1 MGTTAWPI
9 HTIGHSNHSAEEFV
23 ALLGGSGVDLVVD
36 VRSAPRSRWV
46 PHFNPDSLEPILE
59 HAGIEYSFMG
69 VELGGRPADRSSY
82 DADGRVAYE
91 RAAMA
96 DDFCDGVALLIRQAD
111 ERRIALL
118 CMEKNP
124 LECHRALLV
133 ARALAE
139 QGVDVQHILPDGA
152 VESHETLMNRL
163 LESQG
168 LPPQP
173 DLFRTREDVIA
184 DAIRQQAG
192 RVAYVA
198 EGRQEYTEAH

>member
-1 MGTTAWPI
+1 MTATEHPI
-9 HTIGHSNHSAEEFV
+9 FTIGHSNHSIEDFV
-23 ALLGGSGVDLVVD
+23 ALLADNSVNMVVD

-46 PHFNPDSLEPILE
+46 SHFNPDNLEPALE
-59 HAGIEYSFMG
+59 RTGIDYAYMG
-69 VELGGRPADRSSY
+69 KELGGRPNDRTAY
-82 DADGRVAYE
+82 NADGRVSYE

-96 DDFCDGVALLIRQAD
+96 DDFSDAIASLVRQAD
-111 ERRIALL
+111 ERRIVLL
-118 CMEKNP
+118 CMERDP

-139 QGVDVQHILPDGA
+139 QEVDVRHILTDGS
-152 VESHETLMNRL
+152 VESHEELMDRL
-163 LESQG
+163 LESLG

-173 DLFRTREDVIA
+173 DLLRTREDVIA

-198 EGRQEYTEAH
+198 ESRGEYAQAH

>member
-1 MGTTAWPI
+1 MSVTQHPVCTV
-9 HTIGHSNHSAEEFV
+9 GHSNHSADEFL
-23 ALLGGSGVDLVVD
+23 ALLTAQRIDLVVD

-59 HAGIEYSFMG
+59 RAEIEYSFMG
-69 VELGGRPADRSSY
+69 MELGGRPADRSSY
-82 DADGRVAYE
+82 DPDGRVSYE

-96 DDFCDGVALLIRQAD
+96 DDFCDGIALLIRQAD

-118 CMEKNP
+118 CMEKDP

-133 ARALAE
+133 ARALEE
-139 QGVDVQHILPDGA
+139 QGVDVQHILSGGA
-152 VESHETLMNRL
+152 VESHEALMNRL

>member
-1 MGTTAWPI
+1 MGTTAWPVF
-9 HTIGHSNHSAEEFV
+9 TIGHSNHSADEFV
-23 ALLGGSGVDLVVD
+23 ALLGASDVDLVVD

-82 DADGRVAYE
+82 DADGRVSYE

-96 DDFCDGVALLIRQAD
+96 DDFCDGIALLIRQAD

-118 CMEKNP
+118 CMEKDP

-133 ARALAE
+133 ARALAD

-152 VESHETLMNRL
+152 VESHEALMNRL

-184 DAIRQQAG
+184 DAIRQQAS